1 MLVRPGLHAGAVPPY
16 GAGLRCGQPGGT
28 AQPVPGGDGPA
39 QTGVRGANLG
49 AIQPQR
55 TYYHYKRRGQ
65 FDTPTGKFE
74 LWSTVTEK
82 AGGDPLPTWTE
93 VPESPVSRPDLAERY
108 PLILTTGGRIQPYFI
123 SNNRQIKSLRRQA
136 PFPIAS
142 LHPDTAKAAGIG
154 EGDWI
159 WIENQRG
166 RVTQKAHLEPLM
178 DPRVV
183 NAQMGWW
190 YPEADGPGYDWDVS
204 NVNVLTCGDRPH
216 DPVNG
221 AYQLRALL
229 CRVYPNPDG
238 RAIEER
244 YQVWMEKG

>member
-1 MLVRPGLHAGAVPPY
+1 MTPPR
-16 GAGLRCGQPGGT
+16 ASLSCGP
-28 AQPVPGGDGPA
+28 PS
-39 QTGVRGANLG
+39 R
-49 AIQPQR
+49 
-55 TYYHYKRRGQ
+55 KRRGA
-65 FDTPTGKFE
+65 T
-74 LWSTVTEK
+74 
-82 AGGDPLPTWTE
+82 PLPTWTE

-229 CRVYPNPDG
+229 SGCIQIRWPGHRGAVSGLDG
-238 RAIEER
+238 EGLRPLTHFKDCVLEGVSQRLAPLGRI
-244 YQVWMEKG
+244 YQKPFLLYAPKRNGF